1 MYFCSEYDD
10 VSLQCL
16 NWIDASSIFSI
27 ESGVGLQI
35 GLMLFGVAVAA
46 WCLRAV
52 AMLILNR

>member
-1 MYFCSEYDD
+1 MFFCSEYDD

-35 GLMLFGVAVAA
+35 GLMLFGVAVGA